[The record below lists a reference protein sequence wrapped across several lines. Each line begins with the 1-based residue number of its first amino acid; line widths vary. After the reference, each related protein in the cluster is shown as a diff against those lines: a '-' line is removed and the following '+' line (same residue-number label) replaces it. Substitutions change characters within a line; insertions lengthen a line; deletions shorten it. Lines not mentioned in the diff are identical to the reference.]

1 MSACHSAVIWRGPS
15 PMDGAPICA
24 VAVISQSSRENTKT
38 GAVVQTYILLEDI
51 DPRNASKSGADYSI
65 CGTCPLRG
73 IATDDP
79 DRSIARN
86 RICYVQLGQGPL
98 NVFKA
103 IQRGVYPVVRGHAA
117 IAAIGRGRVVRLGTY
132 GDPAMVPSYI
142 WESLISEARGHTAY
156 SHQANVPAANFRAP
170 TCTCGQLTP
179 LPMLA
184 RHGRADNAHS
194 ASCGPLPISSKPA
207 KFYVPPRRK
216 PAAMSPAPIAGCA
229 AVPGRS
235 PNQSPS
241 WRMEPARGTLRPSR
255 QFQPI

>member
-1 MSACHSAVIWRGPS
+1 
-15 PMDGAPICA
+15 MDGAPICA

-51 DPRNASKSGADYSI
+51 DPRDASKSGADYSI

-103 IQRGVYPVVRGHAA
+103 MQRGVYPVVRGHAA

-142 WESLISEARGHTAY
+142 WESLISEARGHTAH
-156 SHQANVPAANFRAP
+156 SHQANVPAANFRADLYMHSADSLEQAQGAWASGQRTFRIVRTVADIVKGREILCP
-170 TCTCGQLTP
+170 ASKEAGRRVTCTDCRLCG
-179 LPMLA
+179 
-184 RHGRADNAHS
+184 G
-194 ASCGPLPISSKPA
+194 
-207 KFYVPPRRK
+207 
-216 PAAMSPAPIAGCA
+216 
-229 AVPGRS
+229 
-235 PNQSPS
+235 
-241 WRMEPARGTLRPSR
+241 SR
-255 QFQPI
+255 QVAKSIAIVAHGAGQRHIAA